1 MLLQEKSFA
10 QTKDYQSTLQYTTRE
25 AMEAELLDLIQV
37 CRLEKGLSLLT
48 ADSKL
53 GGVARAHSED
63 MTAKGYFDYTG
74 SDDSTPFSRILAK
87 GKAFRTASETIAK
100 QRGDVVQIYQ
110 EWMRTA
116 AKENS
121 LTYGTMPVSDTHLD
135 VYKRQVFP
143 VRRCNHTSVLS
154 ADTAKRV
161 CRLRGIRALYRNC

>member
-1 MLLQEKSFA
+1 MHVPLDYEGKICGVLLQEKSFA

-37 CRLEKGLSLLT
+37 CRLEKGLSLLM

-121 LTYGTMPVSDTHLD
+121 LTDGTMQEAGVGI
-135 VYKRQVFP
+135 
-143 VRRCNHTSVLS
+143 S
-154 ADTAKRV
+154 AKSKE
-161 CRLRGIRALYRNC
+161 LYVTVDLCGQ

>member
-1 MLLQEKSFA
+1 
-10 QTKDYQSTLQYTTRE
+10 
-25 AMEAELLDLIQV
+25 MEAELLELIQV

-121 LTYGTMPVSDTHLD
+121 LTDGTMQEAGVGI
-135 VYKRQVFP
+135 
-143 VRRCNHTSVLS
+143 S
-154 ADTAKRV
+154 AKSKE
-161 CRLRGIRALYRNC
+161 LYVTVDLCGQ